1 MYSGH
6 LVSQDNP
13 TDILTAKEQQAKA
26 ASWMDS
32 ILSLIPGR
40 KQTHSNEPSDEAI
53 RRTHD
58 YLRLVCTRAVLTSVV
73 RVNRASPRWV
83 RRQGQATAAACAGI
97 CSPPSPCSPG
107 AQGPGEGGH
116 LLQRGG
122 GRDGAADAGRVLG
135 ALPRRLLRP
144 VRGVSRGQG
153 ATTPETCEHGPLTL
167 TQHLHVAVSVEICC
181 SLTPGCSH
189 AMQTV
194 GLCLAGFVSAIRITS
209 LLDMGML
216 RNTCAFDHSE
226 LQTSRQAD
234 LI

>member
-1 MYSGH
+1 MSCVH
-6 LVSQDNP
+6 PWVQDNP

-58 YLRLVCTRAVLTSVV
+58 YLRCVRLHWVSQHSMHTYEGSTRESV
-73 RVNRASPRWV
+73 
-83 RRQGQATAAACAGI
+83 QAWTRLQQLPI
-97 CSPPSPCSPG
+97 CLPLHSSSPG
-107 AQGPGEGGH
+107 VQGPGEGGH

-144 VRGVSRGQG
+144 VRGVPRGQG
-153 ATTPETCEHGPLTL
+153 VTGLEE
-167 TQHLHVAVSVEICC
+167 AVEMD
-181 SLTPGCSH
+181 LQSH
-189 AMQTV
+189 
-194 GLCLAGFVSAIRITS
+194 SA
-209 LLDMGML
+209 
-216 RNTCAFDHSE
+216 
-226 LQTSRQAD
+226 
-234 LI
+234 